1 MILSLQSL
9 ISAYSMSVLNFE
21 ALKFSETQMTI
32 LGITG
37 AANYY
42 YFSNG
47 KIVKEIPDV
56 R

>member
-1 MILSLQSL
+1 
-9 ISAYSMSVLNFE
+9 MSVLNFE